1 LISPAFELAGS
12 QFHPSSTA
20 IQIFTFV
27 TYQHVESALEG
38 AATAGGDAPTVSGEQ
53 ALRDGGV
60 LRGRRV
66 LTLVPGLEGDA
77 LWWERGRVR
86 SVGPAVD
93 IERQAPGYL
102 PRFDLPDALI
112 TPGFVD
118 GHTHLAMWAM
128 ARRRVSLTGARTR
141 AEAVARVAAGAPSQG
156 WVLGHGWDANHWG
169 ERPDRFAL
177 DRVHAIPVYLDSLD
191 VHAAWVNSAALAVA
205 RITRETPD
213 PPGGRIVRD
222 GAGEPTGL
230 LLERAVELVSRVIP
244 PPSAE
249 ILDEALLDAQAEAH
263 RLGVTGIHDVEDARA
278 WSCFRRLEESGRL
291 RLRVLFHPPVASL
304 PELVRRGQR
313 SGMGSSWLGMGGVKL
328 FLDGSLGS
336 RTAWML
342 EPYEGSRDR
351 GMPVAGAR
359 EAAEAM
365 QVAATHGIAV
375 TAHAIGDA
383 AVRRALDLLER
394 LPRVA
399 LPHRIEHFQCI
410 HPDDLDR
417 AARAGIVASMQPAH
431 LLTDIP
437 LVDRHWGGRGRG
449 AYAFRSLLRRGTSV
463 VFGSDVPV
471 ASLDPREGVF
481 AAMERRAADGAPRQG
496 WRAEERLRFEE
507 VVRAYTEEAAR
518 ASGTER
524 RLGRLAGGMEAD
536 FVAWEV
542 DPAVERGDG
551 AAFRAGRAVLTVIG
565 GRVVMHR

>member
-1 LISPAFELAGS
+1 
-12 QFHPSSTA
+12 
-20 IQIFTFV
+20 
-27 TYQHVESALEG
+27 
-38 AATAGGDAPTVSGEQ
+38 
-53 ALRDGGV
+53 
-60 LRGRRV
+60 
-66 LTLVPGLEGDA
+66 
-77 LWWERGRVR
+77 
-86 SVGPAVD
+86 
-93 IERQAPGYL
+93 
-102 PRFDLPDALI
+102 
-112 TPGFVD
+112 
-118 GHTHLAMWAM
+118 
-128 ARRRVSLTGARTR
+128 
-141 AEAVARVAAGAPSQG
+141 
-156 WVLGHGWDANHWG
+156 
-169 ERPDRFAL
+169 
-177 DRVHAIPVYLDSLD
+177 
-191 VHAAWVNSAALAVA
+191 
-205 RITRETPD
+205 
-213 PPGGRIVRD
+213 
-222 GAGEPTGL
+222 
-230 LLERAVELVSRVIP
+230 
-244 PPSAE
+244 
-249 ILDEALLDAQAEAH
+249 
-263 RLGVTGIHDVEDARA
+263 
-278 WSCFRRLEESGRL
+278 
-291 RLRVLFHPPVASL
+291 VLFHPPVASL